1 MKGFMYPRLAFNSI
15 KNNGKYYIPYILS
28 GILLS
33 AMTYILNYLNCC
45 EFVSTM
51 KGGLS
56 LMTTFGFGTIIMQIF
71 SFIFLFYANSF
82 LIKRRDKELGLYAI
96 LGMNKINI
104 LKVIF
109 FETLYVMI
117 AVLVFGMLGGMMLS
131 KLMELILAKL
141 CHVQAGSSFGFYLPV
156 VENTCFYFACIYFV
170 LFLYSVIRVRF
181 STGLHLMQGESYG
194 EKAPKANWLIA
205 LIGAVILGVAYYMA
219 VTITTPLLAL
229 QEFFIA
235 VVMVIIAT
243 YILFTAGSVA
253 LCKLLEKNKK
263 YYYHPNHFVSVGMM
277 RFRMK
282 RNGAG
287 LASICI
293 LITMVLVLGSF
304 TVCTYCGIQDSIAE
318 SFPHDLYMQY
328 ASRDISMDEVK
339 PMFEDFIQENIPSD
353 EVEKGGIIAVKQMDI
368 FGTISEKG
376 YEETKAPSFD
386 RFFVVSLDTYN
397 QMTGRNETL
406 QDGQCLVVS
415 KSDAYKYSTF
425 TFAGNAPFE
434 VKEMVHETL
443 IPDANNISTN
453 NLSLVVK
460 NVEDLTYPANCENA
474 LFYMADL
481 KEGASVDIDTLADNF
496 GSLNSVFNMSTYGS
510 YSYSFASRQEAMNSY
525 YTLFGG
531 IIVLAGL
538 LSVVFLSSAVLIIY
552 YKQIVEGLEDVKRF
566 EVLRKVGMDDTQ
578 IKKTINSQVIFVF
591 FMPLILA
598 GIHLL
603 FAYPVISRLLVLFA
617 IKNMS
622 LMAVTSV
629 VTFVII
635 GIFYGIVY
643 KLTSR
648 TYFHIVHS

>member
-15 KNNGKYYIPYILS
+15 KNNARYYIPYILS

-45 EFVSTM
+45 EFVSAM

-56 LMTTFGFGTIIMQIF
+56 LTATFGFGTIIMQIF

-109 FETLYVMI
+109 FEALYVMI
-117 AVLVFGMLGGMMLS
+117 AVLVCGMLGGMMLS

-170 LFLYSVIRVRF
+170 LFLYSVIKVRF

-219 VTITTPLLAL
+219 VTIISPLLAL

-304 TVCTYCGIQDSIAE
+304 TVCTYCGIQDSVSE
-318 SFPHDLYMQY
+318 SFPQDLYIQY

-339 PMFEDFIQENIPSD
+339 PIFEEFIQKNIPSD
-353 EVEKGGIIAVKQMDI
+353 EVEKGGIITVKQMEL
-368 FGTISEKG
+368 FGAISEKG
-376 YEETKAPSFD
+376 YEETKNPSFD

-415 KSDAYKYSTF
+415 KSDAYTYSTF
-425 TFAGNAPFE
+425 TFAGNAPLE

-443 IPDANNISTN
+443 IPDTNNVSTN

-460 NVEDLTYPANCENA
+460 NVEDLTYPEYCNNA

-481 KEGASVDIDTLADNF
+481 KEGTSVDIDTLADNF
-496 GSLNSVFNMSTYGS
+496 RGLNSVFNMNTYGS

-531 IIVLAGL
+531 SIVLAGL

-591 FMPLILA
+591 FMPLLLA

-603 FAYPVISRLLVLFA
+603 FAYPMISRLLVLFA